1 MFDFVQRRLR
11 ARRERERRPY
21 LANLATMSA
30 DERRELEVLEEMM
43 RTGGLP
49 NKVCALSL
57 AIRVETK
64 R

>member
-30 DERRELEVLEEMM
+30 DERRELEVLEEMI
-43 RTGGLP
+43 RTG
-49 NKVCALSL
+49 AYQ
-57 AIRVETK
+57 TK
-64 R
+64 SGR